1 MAYYQSSDV
10 LLFPSHSDGFGMVQ
24 VEAQGWALP
33 IIASRHCGQVVRD
46 GQTGLML
53 PEVTAAAVAAAL
65 RRALDSPEWLDRW
78 SRAMRT
84 APAPGLAALA
94 SGLTNLEPR

>member
-1 MAYYQSSDV
+1 
-10 LLFPSHSDGFGMVQ
+10 
-24 VEAQGWALP
+24 
-33 IIASRHCGQVVRD
+33 VVRD
-46 GQTGLML
+46 GQTGLVL